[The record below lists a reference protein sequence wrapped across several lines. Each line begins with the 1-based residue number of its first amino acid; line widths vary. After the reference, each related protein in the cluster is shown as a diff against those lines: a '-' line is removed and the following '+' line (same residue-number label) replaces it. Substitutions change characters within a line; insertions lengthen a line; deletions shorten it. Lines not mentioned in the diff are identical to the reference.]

1 MVSLPMGQSAR
12 LDRRKRLSLLFYANG
27 ALSLKRRRTC
37 EQGVLWTGAE
47 CGKRPLQPPSA
58 RREDSKV
65 RRACPSTHTRTAHT
79 HPQRRKP
86 PPTPS
91 RPAAGALSAVLTQA
105 PPRPDQAPPRSAGG
119 SAFRWCC
126 SHTFTETAMSPR
138 GAGTLHSRSPL
149 SPRRVTTHGRSRR
162 GQVRRARARA
172 LGRQPCASRG
182 ASSTS
187 RPVPAA
193 DALASPRES
202 LPGPARPP

>member
-1 MVSLPMGQSAR
+1 MWQASTAAPLRPRRGQQSPESVPVHAHTHRAHAPAAEEAPPPKQACGRGSVRGADPGSSTPRPGSPVSGGLSLPMV
-12 LDRRKRLSLLFYANG
+12 LFPHIHG
-27 ALSLKRRRTC
+27 
-37 EQGVLWTGAE
+37 
-47 CGKRPLQPPSA
+47 
-58 RREDSKV
+58 DS
-65 RRACPSTHTRTAHT
+65 
-79 HPQRRKP
+79 
-86 PPTPS
+86 
-91 RPAAGALSAVLTQA
+91 
-105 PPRPDQAPPRSAGG
+105 
-119 SAFRWCC
+119 
-126 SHTFTETAMSPR
+126 AMSPR

-162 GQVRRARARA
+162 GQVHRARARA

>member
-27 ALSLKRRRTC
+27 ALSLKRRWTC

-65 RRACPSTHTRTAHT
+65 RRACPSTRTRTAHT

-86 PPTPS
+86 PHQS

-105 PPRPDQAPPRSAGG
+105 PPRPDQAPRSAGAQPSDG
-119 SAFRWCC
+119 AVPTRSRRLCD
-126 SHTFTETAMSPR
+126 EPPR
-138 GAGTLHSRSPL
+138 GRNTPFPEPTLPPQSYDS
-149 SPRRVTTHGRSRR
+149 GRSHR

-182 ASSTS
+182 ASRTS
-187 RPVPAA
+187 CPVPAA

>member
-27 ALSLKRRRTC
+27 ALSLKRRWTC

-65 RRACPSTHTRTAHT
+65 RRACPSTHTRTSHS

-86 PPTPS
+86 PPAQKQACGRGS
-91 RPAAGALSAVLTQA
+91 VRGADPGSST
-105 PPRPDQAPPRSAGG
+105 PRPGSPVSGG
-119 SAFRWCC
+119 LSLRMVLFPHIHGD
-126 SHTFTETAMSPR
+126 SAMSPR

-162 GQVRRARARA
+162 GQVHRARARA

-193 DALASPRES
+193 DALASPQES

>member
-1 MVSLPMGQSAR
+1 MVSLPMGQSAW

-27 ALSLKRRRTC
+27 ALSLKRRWTC

-65 RRACPSTHTRTAHT
+65 RRACPSTRIRTSHT

-86 PPTPS
+86 PPPS

-105 PPRPDQAPPRSAGG
+105 PPRPDPAPRSAGLSLPMVLFPHIHG
-119 SAFRWCC
+119 DS
-126 SHTFTETAMSPR
+126 AMSPR

>member
-1 MVSLPMGQSAR
+1 MSLPMGQSAR
-12 LDRRKRLSLLFYANG
+12 LNRRKRLSRLFYANG
-27 ALSLKRRRTC
+27 ALSLKRRWTC

-58 RREDSKV
+58 RGEDSKV
-65 RRACPSTHTRTAHT
+65 RRACPSTRTRTAHT

-86 PPTPS
+86 PPPKQACGRGS
-91 RPAAGALSAVLTQA
+91 VRGADPGSST
-105 PPRPDQAPPRSAGG
+105 PRPGSPVSGG
-119 SAFRWCC
+119 LSLPMVLFPHIHGD
-126 SHTFTETAMSPR
+126 SAMSPR